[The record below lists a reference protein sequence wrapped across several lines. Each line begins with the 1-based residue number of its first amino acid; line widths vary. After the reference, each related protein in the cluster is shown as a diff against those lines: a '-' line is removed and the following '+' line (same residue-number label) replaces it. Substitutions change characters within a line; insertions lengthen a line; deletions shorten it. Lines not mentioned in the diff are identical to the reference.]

1 MFGWFFKKKNIE
13 QLKEETKK
21 GFDAVKKDMS
31 SIGEWIKHLN
41 SKENKQDEEIK
52 ELKEVLSS
60 VNDELE
66 NLKNVLSIIT
76 ELKPKSNFKTPKQ
89 LFNKQ
94 TAVYPVQTAV
104 QTAVQT
110 PNLSNF
116 SITER
121 AIIWV
126 LLNAEINMKLSYDD
140 IASLLGKDRSTIRGQ
155 INTLKSKSEGLIE
168 EIVER
173 NGKKRV
179 FIPEKMRE
187 KLLKKTKVR
196 IKKEEN

>member
-1 MFGWFFKKKNIE
+1 MFGWFFKKKGVE
-13 QLKEETKK
+13 QIKEETKK
-21 GFDAVKKDMS
+21 GFDAVKKDIS

-52 ELKEVLSS
+52 ELKEILSS
-60 VNDELE
+60 VNDEIE

-89 LFNKQ
+89 LLNKQ

-116 SITER
+116 SMTEK

-155 INTLKSKSEGLIE
+155 INALKSKSEELIE
-168 EIVER
+168 EIVEK
-173 NGKKRV
+173 NGRKRV

-196 IKKEEN
+196 VKRGEN